1 MNIEDKGKKNGKELF
16 SDLKKLASTSPI
28 KENKKSG
35 KNKQIVQQK
44 IKPKRTH
51 KEVGEIEKRPKKGI
65 K

>member
-1 MNIEDKGKKNGKELF
+1 MNIEEKEKKKVKELF
-16 SDLKKLASTSPI
+16 SDLKKLASNSPI

-35 KNKQIVQQK
+35 KAKPIVQQK

-51 KEVGEIEKRPKKGI
+51 KEVGEIEKKPKKAI